1 MKVVSTQEPLKVLFL
16 CTGNSARSQMAEVIL
31 NRLGAGKFRAFSA
44 GSQPA
49 GYVHPM
55 AVQMLR
61 NAHYDTSKLRSKSW
75 EEFAGH
81 DARFRFYSLRQRSKG
96 SVSDMA
102 RSANDGSLGTA

>member
-61 NAHYDTSKLRSKSW
+61 NAHYDTSRLRSKSW
-75 EEFAGH
+75 EEFAGNLTH
-81 DARFRFYSLRQRSKG
+81 RRSISFSPFATTRPRRSVRFGR
-96 SVSDMA
+96 VS
-102 RSANDGSLGTA
+102 R

>member
-1 MKVVSTQEPLKVLFL
+1 MKVVSTQKPLNVLFL

-55 AVQMLR
+55 ALQMLQ
-61 NAHYDTSKLRSKSW
+61 KC
-75 EEFAGH
+75 
-81 DARFRFYSLRQRSKG
+81 SLRHLQIALEAVG
-96 SVSDMA
+96 
-102 RSANDGSLGTA
+102 